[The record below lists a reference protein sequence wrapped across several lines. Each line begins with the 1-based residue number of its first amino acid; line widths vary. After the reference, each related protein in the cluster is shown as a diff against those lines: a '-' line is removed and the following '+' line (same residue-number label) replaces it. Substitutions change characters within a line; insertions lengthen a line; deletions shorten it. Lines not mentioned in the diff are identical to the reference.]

1 MFLSCITEGPCL
13 MRLLVLGKSSI
24 SQISHIWLTRF
35 LGQNISLLQLF
46 YIWIYHKNRS
56 NEIFWSKK
64 LISKIFGQ
72 CKIWPM
78 RLFPRT
84 KSRIRQGPSVILLK
98 NYSKTQIYQNIEHL
112 AQKRLTQLWLK
123 LQRRNDIP
131 DALLCIL
138 MLSQS
143 IKIHAQFAY
152 L

>member
-1 MFLSCITEGPCL
+1 M
-13 MRLLVLGKSSI
+13 
-24 SQISHIWLTRF
+24 
-35 LGQNISLLQLF
+35 
-46 YIWIYHKNRS
+46 S
-56 NEIFWSKK
+56 NKMEIFETFPGNLNIILW
-64 LISKIFGQ
+64 KIIQ
-72 CKIWPM
+72 
-78 RLFPRT
+78 
-84 KSRIRQGPSVILLK
+84 
-98 NYSKTQIYQNIEHL
+98 KTQIYQNIEHL

>member
-1 MFLSCITEGPCL
+1 MKLE
-13 MRLLVLGKSSI
+13 
-24 SQISHIWLTRF
+24 H
-35 LGQNISLLQLF
+35 NIM
-46 YIWIYHKNRS
+46 
-56 NEIFWSKK
+56 ED
-64 LISKIFGQ
+64 
-72 CKIWPM
+72 
-78 RLFPRT
+78 
-84 KSRIRQGPSVILLK
+84 
-98 NYSKTQIYQNIEHL
+98 YSKTQIYQNIEHF

>member
-1 MFLSCITEGPCL
+1 
-13 MRLLVLGKSSI
+13 MR
-24 SQISHIWLTRF
+24 F
-35 LGQNISLLQLF
+35 
-46 YIWIYHKNRS
+46 
-56 NEIFWSKK
+56 
-64 LISKIFGQ
+64 
-72 CKIWPM
+72 
-78 RLFPRT
+78 FPRT

-98 NYSKTQIYQNIEHL
+98 NYSKTQIYQNIGHL